1 MIKKFFT
8 GNYSLKF
15 VLVYNKFEKS
25 NTYLKTFRSFSMNNT
40 KKIGVLTSGGDCS
53 GLNAVIRAVVNAASQ
68 KGWEVYGI
76 LNGTDGLTETPI
88 QYEVLTEHN
97 YSDSAWPRLSGSY
110 LGSLNKGVK
119 MESLEEMSAKFGRG
133 VKELGLDAI
142 VVIGGDGSMNIC
154 GNYCKGAG
162 IKMVGIPKTID
173 NDTPITEFSVGFNS
187 AVQVCMDAV
196 DSLNLTARSHHR
208 ALILEVMG
216 RDAGHLAMHAALAGM
231 ADVCLVPEI
240 PYKIDSIIN
249 KLKAVKAS
257 GRNHAVIVVSEGI
270 KNENG
275 EHLIGAQNLIGEKV
289 YGGIGDYLS
298 AEINKRYKEFQTR
311 VTRLGHVQRAGAPTA
326 FDRTLAAVFGAK
338 AVELLD
344 KGETNRMVIWKGGKV
359 SSAAIEEVIKEG
371 TTLLNPDSD
380 YVKAAVATGMYVGEV
395 K

>member
-1 MIKKFFT
+1 
-8 GNYSLKF
+8 
-15 VLVYNKFEKS
+15 
-25 NTYLKTFRSFSMNNT
+25 MNNT

-97 YSDSAWPRLSGSY
+97 YTDSAWPRLSGSY